1 MVFYEIYKVV
11 SSVTYTLS
19 FTTGA
24 ALIYES
30 VIVAD
35 LYVELQ
41 NWLKVRAKL
50 MAENSF
56 QSRTESTLKKLY
68 GEISRRLKHLTDDQ
82 LNLLAMGTDEQKKA
96 LVWLAI
102 CRQYQFIH
110 DFTIEVLIPQYEA
123 AHFLLTYEDYDA
135 FFNAKAEWHDNL
147 DSASRQT
154 KSKARQVIF
163 KMLKECGLI
172 NDGNELIYQK
182 LDEHL
187 FQVIGKASDDLRLYP
202 GNS

>member
-1 MVFYEIYKVV
+1 M
-11 SSVTYTLS
+11 SSAKYTLS

-35 LYVELQ
+35 LYAELQ
-41 NWLKVRAKL
+41 NWPKVRSKL

-82 LNLLAMGTDEQKKA
+82 LNLLAMGTDEQKQA

-102 CRQYQFIH
+102 CRQYQFIY
-110 DFTIEVLIPQYEA
+110 DFTIEVIIPQYEA
-123 AHFLLTYEDYDA
+123 AHFLLTHADYDA
-135 FFNAKAEWHDNL
+135 FFNTKAEWHDNF

-187 FQVIGKASDDLRLYP
+187 CQVIGKASDDLRLYP

>member
-1 MVFYEIYKVV
+1 V
-11 SSVTYTLS
+11 SSAKYTLS

-35 LYVELQ
+35 LYAELQ
-41 NWLKVRAKL
+41 N
-50 MAENSF
+50 
-56 QSRTESTLKKLY
+56 
-68 GEISRRLKHLTDDQ
+68 
-82 LNLLAMGTDEQKKA
+82 EQKQA

-102 CRQYQFIH
+102 CRQYQFIY
-110 DFTIEVLIPQYEA
+110 DFTIEVIIPQYEA
-123 AHFLLTYEDYDA
+123 AHFLLTHADYDA
-135 FFNAKAEWHDNL
+135 FFNTKAEWYDNL

-172 NDGNELIYQK
+172 SDDNELIYQK

-187 FQVIGKASDDLRLYP
+187 CQVIGKASDDLRLYP

>member
-50 MAENSF
+50 MAENRNPNAVF
-56 QSRTESTLKKLY
+56 PPEFDLEKRITLRMEML
-68 GEISRRLKHLTDDQ
+68 ELEL
-82 LNLLAMGTDEQKKA
+82 
-96 LVWLAI
+96 
-102 CRQYQFIH
+102 
-110 DFTIEVLIPQYEA
+110 EA
-123 AHFLLTYEDYDA
+123 AEYMYR
-135 FFNAKAEWHDNL
+135 K
-147 DSASRQT
+147 
-154 KSKARQVIF
+154 K
-163 KMLKECGLI
+163 
-172 NDGNELIYQK
+172 
-182 LDEHL
+182 
-187 FQVIGKASDDLRLYP
+187 
-202 GNS
+202 

>member
-82 LNLLAMGTDEQKKA
+82 LNLLAMGTDEQKQA

-110 DFTIEVLIPQYEA
+110 DFTIEVIIPQYEA

>member
-1 MVFYEIYKVV
+1 M
-11 SSVTYTLS
+11 SSTKYTLS

-24 ALIYES
+24 ALILES
-30 VIVAD
+30 VVVAG
-35 LYVELQ
+35 LYTELRS
-41 NWLKVRAKL
+41 WSEVRAKL
-50 MAENSF
+50 MAENIF

-82 LNLLAMGTDEQKKA
+82 LNLLAKGTDDQKRA

-102 CRQYQFIH
+102 CRQYRFIY
-110 DFTIEVLIPQYEA
+110 DFTIEVIIPQYEA
-123 AHFLLTYEDYDA
+123 AHFLLTHDHYDA

-163 KMLKECGLI
+163 KMLKECGLVSV
-172 NDGNELIYQK
+172 GNELLYQK
-182 LDEHL
+182 IDENL
-187 FQVIGKASDDLRLYP
+187 CQVIGKASDELRLYP

>member
-1 MVFYEIYKVV
+1 MSRAK
-11 SSVTYTLS
+11 YTLS

-24 ALIYES
+24 ALIHES
-30 VIVAD
+30 VLVAGI
-35 LYVELQ
+35 YTELRS
-41 NWLKVRAKL
+41 WPKVRAKL

-56 QSRTESTLKKLY
+56 QSRTENTLKKLY
-68 GEISRRLKHLTDDQ
+68 GETSRRLKYLTDDQ
-82 LNLLAMGTDEQKKA
+82 LTLLAIGTDEQKKA

-102 CRQYQFIH
+102 CRQYQFIY
-110 DFTIEVLIPQYEA
+110 DFTIEVIIPQYEA
-123 AHFLLTYEDYDA
+123 AHFLLAYEDYDA

-154 KSKARQVIF
+154 KSKARQVVF

-172 NDGNELIYQK
+172 SAENELIYQK

-187 FQVIGKASDDLRLYP
+187 CQVIGKASDDLRLYP